1 VPADERPPEADVT
14 AAADRPAVDPLRM
27 LREGDISV
35 RGRMP
40 WSSNA
45 TFLVDLCCEGVNG
58 LGVYKPSRGER
69 DLWDFPDGIYRR
81 EVAAWL
87 LSEAL
92 GWGIV
97 PPTVIRPEG
106 PMGEGSVQWFVPADF
121 EQHYFTLYEAGT
133 HIDALRT
140 VCAFDLLANNTDR
153 KSGHVLLGE
162 DGRIWAIDNA
172 LTFHADFKLRTVIWE
187 FATEPIPVELLS
199 AIMRLA
205 AGGLPPELAALLS
218 PSEQDALLQR
228 ARAVVHDPH
237 FPVDPSGRRYPWPLV

>member
-1 VPADERPPEADVT
+1 VT
-14 AAADRPAVDPLRM
+14 AAAGEPAVDPLRL

-45 TFLVDLCCEGVNG
+45 TFLVELCCEGVNG

-97 PPTVIRPEG
+97 PPTVIRLEA

-121 EQHYFTLYEAGT
+121 EQHYFTLYEAGAHADT
-133 HIDALRT
+133 LRT

-172 LTFHADFKLRTVIWE
+172 
-187 FATEPIPVELLS
+187 ELLP

-218 PSEQDALLQR
+218 PSEQDALLDR
-228 ARAVVHDPH
+228 ARALVHDPH